1 MKLQMG
7 KLLKY
12 IKGSSIIYAILAPL
26 MMFIEVIMDLNQ
38 PKLMADII
46 DIGVANGDI
55 QYVLNIGFKM
65 IIVAFIG
72 ILGGI
77 LCGIFTSIAAM
88 TMGKNL
94 RQGLFNKIQS
104 LSFLEIDKFK
114 TSSLITR
121 LTNDVTQVQNM
132 VMMALRGMVR
142 SPLICLG
149 GVIMAFSISSK
160 LSIIFLVII
169 PLIIV
174 SVVVITSK
182 SIPFFTDMQ
191 KKIDNVNLVMRENLL
206 GIRVVKA
213 FAIEGKIREKFK
225 NSNEELMETSI
236 EAQSVTVLLWPLVT
250 LIMNLSVVAVLWFG
264 GNLVNTGSL
273 EIGKIMAFI
282 NYLVQIMG
290 SLNMMVMIIINF
302 SRAKVSA
309 TRINEVLDIEPS
321 IVNKDDSKEINNF
334 DIEFKDVYFKYN
346 KDSDYVLSGISF
358 KAKEGEK
365 IGIIGATGSGKSSLV
380 SLIPRLYDTTMG
392 SITIGNE
399 DVRNLKIDELREI
412 IGVVL
417 QDTILFSGTIDDN
430 LRFGKKDATKEMMHS
445 ATKDAQAF
453 EFINSAKEGYDRIVE
468 QRGKNLSGGQKQRVS
483 IARTLI
489 KEPKILIL
497 DDSSSALD
505 MATEAKLQ
513 KAIKRRMQNSTV
525 FLIAQRIS
533 AVMDCDKIIVLD
545 DGEISAIGT
554 HRELLKTSEIYR
566 SIAISQFGEEEV
578 MNV

>member
-1 MKLQMG
+1 MT

-12 IKGSSIIYAILAPL
+12 IKGSAIIYVILAPL

-38 PKLMADII
+38 PKLMSDII

-55 QYVLNIGFKM
+55 SYVLNIGFKM
-65 IIVAFIG
+65 IVVAMLG
-72 ILGGI
+72 ILGGM
-77 LCGIFTSIAAM
+77 LCGLFSTLASM
-88 TMGKNL
+88 KMGKNM
-94 RQGLFNKIQS
+94 RQGLFDKIQS
-104 LSFLEIDKFK
+104 LSFSEIDKFK

-149 GVIMAFSISSK
+149 GIIMSLTISIK
-160 LSIIFLVII
+160 LSIIFLVVI
-169 PLIIV
+169 PLIVV
-174 SVVVITSK
+174 SVILITSK
-182 SIPFFTDMQ
+182 SIPFFIEMQ

-206 GIRVVKA
+206 GVRVIKA
-213 FAIEGKIREKFK
+213 FVIEDKMRRRFSYA
-225 NSNEELMETSI
+225 NDELMDISI
-236 EAQSVTVLLWPLVT
+236 KAQSVTILLWPLVT
-250 LIMNLSVVAVLWFG
+250 LIMNLSVVAILWFG
-264 GNLVNTGSL
+264 GNYVNNGSL

-282 NYLVQIMG
+282 NYLVQIMS
-290 SLNMMVMIIINF
+290 SLNMLIMSIINF

-309 TRINEVLDIEPS
+309 DRINEVLDVESS
-321 IVNKDDSKEINNF
+321 IKDREDADKISKF

-346 KDSDYVLSGISF
+346 KDSEYVLKGISF
-358 KAKEGEK
+358 KASEGEK
-365 IGIIGATGSGKSSLV
+365 IGIIGPTGSGKSSLI
-380 SLIPRLYDTTMG
+380 SLIPRLYDATSG
-392 SITIGNE
+392 SVMIGNK
-399 DVRNLKIDELREI
+399 DVRNLKINDLRKI

-417 QDTILFSGTIDDN
+417 QDTTLFSGSIADN
-430 LRFGKKDATKEMMHS
+430 LRFGMEDANEEMMDS

-453 EFINSAKEGYDRIVE
+453 EFITSSNEGYNREVG

-489 KEPKILIL
+489 KNPKILIL

-513 KAIKRRMQNSTV
+513 NSIKNRMKDATV

-533 AVMDCDKIIVLD
+533 AVMDSDKIIVLD
-545 DGEISAIGT
+545 NGEIVAIGT
-554 HRELLKTSEIYR
+554 HKELIKNCEIYR
-566 SIAISQFGEEEV
+566 SIAISQLGEEV
-578 MNV
+578 VLNV

>member
-1 MKLQMG
+1 MG

-250 LIMNLSVVAVLWFG
+250 LIMNLSVVAVLLFG

>member
-1 MKLQMG
+1 MT

-12 IKGSSIIYAILAPL
+12 IKGSAIIYTILAPL

-55 QYVLNIGFKM
+55 NYVLNVGFKM

-72 ILGGI
+72 ILGGM
-77 LCGIFTSIAAM
+77 LCGIFATLASM
-88 TMGKNL
+88 NMGKNI
-94 RQGLFNKIQS
+94 RQGLFDKIQS

-121 LTNDVTQVQNM
+121 LTNDVTQVQSM

-149 GVIMAFSISSK
+149 GIIMSFTISVK
-160 LSIIFLVII
+160 LSILFLIAI
-169 PLIIV
+169 PLIILTV
-174 SVVVITSK
+174 TLITSK
-182 SIPFFTDMQ
+182 SIPFFTEMQ

-213 FAIEGKIREKFK
+213 FAIESKVGERF
-225 NSNEELMETSI
+225 NYANEELMDTSI
-236 EAQSVTVLLWPLVT
+236 KAQGITILLWPLVT
-250 LIMNLSVVAVLWFG
+250 LIMSLSVVAVLWFG
-264 GNLVNTGSL
+264 GNYVNSGSL

-290 SLNMMVMIIINF
+290 SLNMLIMIIVNF

-309 TRINEVLDIEPS
+309 NRINEVLEVESS
-321 IVNKDDSKEINNF
+321 IQDREDAAEINKF
-334 DIEFKDVYFKYN
+334 DVEFKDVYFKYN
-346 KDSDYVLSGISF
+346 KDGEYVLKGISF
-358 KAKEGEK
+358 MAEEGEK
-365 IGIIGATGSGKSSLV
+365 IGIIGATGSGKSSLI
-380 SLIPRLYDTTMG
+380 SLIPRLYDTTSG
-392 SITIGNE
+392 SVMIGNK
-399 DVRNLKIDELREI
+399 DVKNLKMKDLRKI

-417 QDTILFSGTIDDN
+417 QDTTLFSGSIADN
-430 LRFGKKDATKEMMHS
+430 LRFGMENANKEMMES
-445 ATKDAQAF
+445 AAKDAQAF
-453 EFINSAKEGYDRIVE
+453 EFITSSNEGYNREVG

-489 KEPKILIL
+489 KNPKILIL

-505 MATEAKLQ
+505 MVTEAKLQ
-513 KAIKRRMQNSTV
+513 SSIKKRMKDSTV

-533 AVMDCDKIIVLD
+533 AVMDSDKIIVLD
-545 DGEISAIGT
+545 NGEIAAIGT
-554 HRELLKTSEIYR
+554 HNELIKNCEIYR
-566 SIAISQFGEEEV
+566 SIAISQLGEEAV
-578 MNV
+578 LNV